1 MKNLQLNFLTTKKVL
16 LGVLF
21 AAAFTTSCED
31 AEKIDDLDLK
41 EPTEGRTHFTL
52 ALSASPTGETKVY
65 TQAHENVGSEIT
77 VDYTGVGFEMPS
89 TRTARI
95 FSSADGKYVYNLDY
109 GGGRIYKFSVDGLQT
124 YTQQFE
130 KNVEFAMGTAYPR
143 WTKAS
148 ESSASIH
155 YADGSNAVRV
165 FDANDPTKFV
175 RSDVQLN
182 VMSVDLEN
190 LSFGAIENIAIPVSD
205 NDLVPYTINVE
216 GTDYDHYN
224 YTNRVDSPVIAGD
237 KIYYGLSKGAYSPEN
252 PCTGSGC
259 PGAVYTN
266 VETLVLDYPT
276 LTNPKIIATD
286 MAQGATNGY
295 RTPVAYTDDLGDVYQ
310 IISVP
315 DNNYDTH
322 ILKISNGDYDA
333 SYDFNLSDLLGFNV
347 ASNGWFYVGNG
358 IGYVPYANTDLSD
371 DWFNA
376 SLWSIARVDVYNKTV
391 VNLNVPKDLW
401 LTQYQN
407 AVVKDGKF
415 YMSITPTGVDGNVYI
430 FDINSEDPNA
440 FEKGAVLKNLAE
452 GTFIGIY

>member
-1 MKNLQLNFLTTKKVL
+1 MTNLKFKFSISKGVL
-16 LGVLF
+16 LGFL
-21 AAAFTTSCED
+21 TILSISCKD
-31 AEKIDDLDLK
+31 GEKIDDFSPK
-41 EPTEGRTHFTL
+41 ETNEDRTHFTL

-65 TQAHENVGSEIT
+65 TQAHENVGKDIT
-77 VDYTGVGFEMPS
+77 IDYNGIGFEMPS

-130 KNVEFAMGTAYPR
+130 KNVEFAMGTSYPR

-165 FDANDPTKFV
+165 FDENDPTKFV

-190 LSFGAIENIAIPVSD
+190 LSFGAIENITIPVSEH
-205 NDLVPYTINVE
+205 DLLPYTINVE

-224 YTNRVDSPVIAGD
+224 YTSRVDAPVIAGD
-237 KIYYGLSKGAYSPEN
+237 KIYYGLGKAAYNPVS
-252 PCTGSGC
+252 PCTGRGC
-259 PGAVYTN
+259 PRAIYTN
-266 VETLVLDYPT
+266 VETLVLDYPS

-286 MAQGATNGY
+286 IAKGATNGY
-295 RTPVAYTDDLGDVYQ
+295 RTPVAYTDELGDVYQ

-315 DNNYDTH
+315 DNSYDTH

-333 SYDFNLSDLLGFNV
+333 SYDFNLSELLGFNV

-358 IGYVPYANTDLSD
+358 IGYVPYANTDLSTN
-371 DWFNA
+371 WF
-376 SLWSIARVDVYNKTV
+376 SDSVWSVARVDLYNKTV

-401 LTQYQN
+401 LTQYQSG
-407 AVVKDGKF
+407 VVKDGKF

-430 FDINSEDPNA
+430 FDINSENANA
-440 FEKGAVLKNLAE
+440 FEKGATLKNLAE